1 MTKIK
6 YSEEQNFDGSKT
18 FTPVS
23 GSVGFYNPFVLLKK
37 DFKPGKNNVTDSF
50 KFIYFFILVIQAI
63 NSDNRI
69 SKYQLNKIGE
79 EVELSEVT
87 ISRLTKMLCD
97 NDILIKFS
105 RGVYKV
111 NEDMCLFKQDQK
123 GYLALKR
130 ETKSVTN
137 NTQNITNNINILNP
151 SETLLAKLLAKG
163 AKINS
168 QNASDIEEF

>member
-1 MTKIK
+1 MAKIK

-37 DFKPGKNNVTDSF
+37 DFKPQRNNVNDTF
-50 KFIYFFILVIQAI
+50 KVFLFFLSLIQTI
-63 NSDNRI
+63 NSDNRL
-69 SKYQLNKIGE
+69 STNQLNILGTE
-79 EVELSEVT
+79 AELSEMTV
-87 ISRLTKMLCD
+87 SRVVKMLCD
-97 NDILIKFS
+97 NKILIRLS

-123 GYLALKR
+123 GYLALKK

-163 AKINS
+163 ATINT
-168 QNASDIEEF
+168 QNASDIEDL